1 MNHAARL
8 GRHAVKCTRHGLSAA
23 QVQHSSTFNM
33 VVNFVPQQEVWVI
46 ERFGKFHRMAEAGI
60 QIVLPVLEQIAYHQ
74 SLKEMA
80 MDVPSQSGITSDNVT
95 LSIDGVLYMKVIDAY
110 QASYGIEDYIYA
122 VSQLAQTTMRSEIGK
137 LTLDKIFQERET
149 LNLQIVAA
157 INDAAESW
165 GVLCLRY
172 EIKNIEIPES
182 VKHAMQMQVE
192 AERKKRAHILE
203 SEGEKTSTINIAEG
217 EKQSVILQSEALRS
231 EKINHALGEAESM
244 RLQAEAR
251 AAAIEKIAEA
261 ITANNGEKAA
271 GFAIAE
277 QYMTAFKELAQES
290 TTLLLPADVNSPASM
305 VAQALSVYDRLGTS
319 NGTPSSTA
327 QPSAAP
333 ETQAPNT
340 SAKAFSATKS
350 NSRSP
355 DGIELLRDSQTAFG
369 SSKGFPKQFM
379 GH

>member
-8 GRHAVKCTRHGLSAA
+8 SRHAVKCTRNGYAAA
-23 QVQHSSTFNM
+23 QVRHGSTFNT
-33 VVNFVPQQEVWVI
+33 VINFVPQQEVWVV
-46 ERFGKFHRMAEAGI
+46 ERFGKFHRTAEAGI
-60 QIVLPVLEQIAYHQ
+60 QVVIPIFEKIAYYQ

-95 LSIDGVLYMKVIDAY
+95 LSIDGVLYMKVIDPY
-110 QASYGIEDYIYA
+110 SASYGIEDYIYA

-149 LNLQIVAA
+149 LNNQIVAA

-172 EIKNIEIPES
+172 EIKNIEVPES

-203 SEGEKTSTINIAEG
+203 SEGLKTSKINIAEG

-231 EKINHALGEAESM
+231 EKINHALGESESM

-251 AAAIEKIAEA
+251 AAAIEKIAIA
-261 ITANNGEKAA
+261 INSNNGDKAA

-277 QYMTAFKELAQES
+277 QYMVAFKALAQES
-290 TTLLLPADVNSPASM
+290 TTLLLPGDVNNPAAM
-305 VAQALSVYDRLGTS
+305 VAQALTVYDRLS
-319 NGTPSSTA
+319 
-327 QPSAAP
+327 AP
-333 ETQAPNT
+333 E
-340 SAKAFSATKS
+340 S
-350 NSRSP
+350 
-355 DGIELLRDSQTAFG
+355 
-369 SSKGFPKQFM
+369 
-379 GH
+379 

>member
-1 MNHAARL
+1 
-8 GRHAVKCTRHGLSAA
+8 
-23 QVQHSSTFNM
+23 
-33 VVNFVPQQEVWVI
+33 
-46 ERFGKFHRMAEAGI
+46 MAEAGI

-369 SSKGFPKQFM
+369 SSKGFPKQYM